1 MPTADELISA
11 DEIRRLAAVLR
22 GRSPGT
28 SSWRRVEDSA
38 TALGELSVSGR
49 ARAVGEALLADCDRD
64 YARLAQAVR
73 AALTDPQLTGW
84 MVWPVTEA
92 VAAAATGADA
102 DRPSDD
108 TSAPA
113 SVDHDAF
120 DDGLDLLARL
130 TPRLTA
136 EFALRTFLVADLKRT
151 LAAARA
157 WTASPDP
164 AVRRLA
170 SEGTRPRLPWA
181 RQVPSIN
188 RDPRVTVPLLDA
200 LHTDT
205 SDDVRRSVANHLN
218 DISRLDVN
226 LATSV
231 AARWLRGP
239 DPTTPALVRHAM
251 RTLVKAGE
259 PAALELVGFHGGRD
273 DLKVVGPVVTA
284 TRIPMGGTL
293 AFTAHITNVSA
304 GPVSLCVDYVVHHMK
319 ANGRTA
325 PKVFK
330 LTRRDLAPGESAEL
344 TRTHSFRP
352 LTTRVYRPGAHA
364 VQLQVNGHRFD
375 EVEFTLGPVPGDGGR

>member
-11 DEIRRLAAVLR
+11 DEIHRLAGLLR
-22 GRSPGT
+22 RHAPGT
-28 SSWRRVEDSA
+28 SSWDAVAESA
-38 TALGELSVSGR
+38 TALGTLSVSER
-49 ARAVGEALLADCDRD
+49 ARAVGEALLSDCDRD
-64 YARLAQAVR
+64 HARLAQAVR
-73 AALTDPQLTGW
+73 AALTDPGLTGW
-84 MVWPVTEA
+84 MVWPLTEA
-92 VAAAATGADA
+92 VAVAATGDGG
-102 DRPSDD
+102 DEP
-108 TSAPA
+108 
-113 SVDHDAF
+113 F

-136 EFALRTFLVADLKRT
+136 EFALRTFLNADLDRT
-151 LAAARA
+151 LAAAHR

-188 RDPRVTVPLLDA
+188 RDPSVTVPLLDA
-200 LHTDT
+200 LHTDA

-218 DISRLDVN
+218 DISRLDAP
-226 LATSV
+226 LATSA

-239 DPTTPALVRHAM
+239 DPTTPALVRHAL

-259 PAALELVGFHGGRD
+259 PVALELVGFHGGRD
-273 DLKVVGPVVTA
+273 DVKVVGPVLTQ

-293 AFTAHITNVSA
+293 SFSAHLTNVSA
-304 GPVSLCVDYVVHHMK
+304 APVSLAVDYVVHHMK

-330 LTRRDLAPGESAEL
+330 LARRDLTPGESTEV

-352 LTTRVYRPGAHA
+352 LTTRVYHPGTHA

-375 EVEFTLGPVPGDGGR
+375 LVEFTLGPASEATGS